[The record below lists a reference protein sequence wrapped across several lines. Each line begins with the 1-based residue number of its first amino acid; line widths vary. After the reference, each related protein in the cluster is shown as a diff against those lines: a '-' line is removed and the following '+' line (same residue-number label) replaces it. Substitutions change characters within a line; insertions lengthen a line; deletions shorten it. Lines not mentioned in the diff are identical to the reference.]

1 MHYSKCKLDKETQI
15 LMMIM
20 GPFFSLVT
28 VRLSAFTGAQS
39 GLHMDCDQATH
50 PVLTSIKIDT
60 QLIFTLLHPELQN
73 YHVCSYVT
81 KIDH

>member
-28 VRLSAFTGAQS
+28 FRLSAFTGAQS
-39 GLHMDCDQATH
+39 GLHTDCDQATH
-50 PVLTSIKIDT
+50 PVLTSIKIDA
-60 QLIFTLLHPELQN
+60 QLIFTLLHPEPTELPCLYLFLRN
-73 YHVCSYVT
+73 
-81 KIDH
+81 